1 MNLPNQNINI
11 IKEEIC
17 ENVLESINFKL
28 YLDLVFKNDLLP
40 QSILDIES
48 IIKNKSINKNRYKK
62 RKLL

>member
-17 ENVLESINFKL
+17 ENVLELINFKL

>member
-17 ENVLESINFKL
+17 ENVLELINFKL

-48 IIKNKSINKNRYKK
+48 IIKNKSINKSRYKK